1 MQVPMQLRVTTP
13 EHVVTPAAS
22 RAGALPLWRRLA
34 QAGLAVIPALTLSV
48 LPLAEASARPEDAF
62 VQRADFAGPA
72 DLPID
77 DVQYYRDRG
86 PPPGYYGGP
95 PPGYRRGPPPGYW
108 GPPRHHRGYYGPPPP
123 RWRGPPPPGYWGPP
137 PPPPPR
143 YYYRQGWRDDY
154 DPGAAAAAGAIGLAA
169 GAILGGAL
177 AAQGSPEPRS
187 NTWLRYCASKYR
199 SFDPASGTY
208 LGHDGRRH
216 ACQ

>member
-1 MQVPMQLRVTTP
+1 MQLLPMQLRVSMP

-22 RAGALPLWRRLA
+22 RAVALPLWRRMA
-34 QAGLAVIPALTLSV
+34 RAGLAIFPALTLSV
-48 LPLAEASARPEDAF
+48 LPLTEASAGPETAT

-77 DVQYYRDRG
+77 NVQYYRYG
-86 PPPGYYGGP
+86 PPPDYYRGP
-95 PPGYRRGPPPGYW
+95 PPGYRRGPPPPPGYW

-123 RWRGPPPPGYWGPP
+123 RWRGPPPPEYWG
-137 PPPPPR
+137 PPPR
-143 YYYRQGWRDDY
+143 YYYRQGWNDDY

-177 AAQGSPEPRS
+177 AAQAAPEPRS
-187 NTWLRYCASKYR
+187 NTWLSYCASKYR

-208 LGHDGRRH
+208 LGHDGRRYE
-216 ACQ
+216 CQ